1 MDYALVKFCM
11 YHLSVELTVNKHTRA
26 GGQFFDCDGT
36 YRGTMRS
43 FEYGAHIVSVDQSP
57 DE

>member
-1 MDYALVKFCM
+1 M

-36 YRGTMRS
+36 YRGYSVRS

>member
-1 MDYALVKFCM
+1 M